1 MEGRGGREGGIRFKC
16 EASVLQVARLSSTS
30 PCTPPLLHLSM
41 HTVNI
46 IQTLHPS
53 RAALS
58 AGVRHVLLVSS
69 MGTTQPDTFLD
80 KLGDGHALFYK
91 LNGKEGPP
99 H

>member
-1 MEGRGGREGGIRFKC
+1 M
-16 EASVLQVARLSSTS
+16 
-30 PCTPPLLHLSM
+30 
-41 HTVNI
+41 
-46 IQTLHPS
+46 
-53 RAALS
+53 
-58 AGVRHVLLVSS
+58 RHVLLVSS